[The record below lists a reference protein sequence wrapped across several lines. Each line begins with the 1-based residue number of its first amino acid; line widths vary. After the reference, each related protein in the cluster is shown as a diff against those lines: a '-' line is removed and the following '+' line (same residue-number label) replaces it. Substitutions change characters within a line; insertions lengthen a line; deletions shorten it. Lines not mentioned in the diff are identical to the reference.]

1 MAIKLKWQFGESEEK
16 LENEVNNIVG
26 NTTIELLLS
35 QLPSEISCT
44 DEQMAQ
50 LQIKKLGNIVWQVG
64 YSAYKQ
70 PGLRDFEKSSVIYAT
85 EPSLKLALFE
95 VLEELKKG
103 GI

>member
-26 NTTIELLLS
+26 NTTIEQLLS
-35 QLPSEISCT
+35 QLPSEISCSN
-44 DEQMAQ
+44 EQTAQ

-64 YSAYKQ
+64 YAVYKE
-70 PGLRDFEKSSVIYAT
+70 PRLKDFEKSSVIYTT

-95 VLEELKKG
+95 MLEELKKG